1 MKSKLNSAFFEKS
14 ENSIIFVLELSAMS
28 VQGYEEYLLL
38 RSSVEALIAE
48 HDRLVEMAAQLNN
61 KLSEAERQLAA
72 KEEEVKELK
81 SRYERA
87 KFSGAILGSGEDA
100 VTARRRVS
108 ELVREIDKCIALL
121 DR

>member
-1 MKSKLNSAFFEKS
+1 
-14 ENSIIFVLELSAMS
+14 MS

-38 RSSVEALIAE
+38 RRSVEALIAE
-48 HDRLVEMAAQLNN
+48 HDKLVELAARLNN
-61 KLSEAERQLAA
+61 ELSEAGRQLAA

-81 SRYERA
+81 ARYERA

-100 VTARRRVS
+100 LTARRRVS

>member
-1 MKSKLNSAFFEKS
+1 
-14 ENSIIFVLELSAMS
+14 MS

-38 RSSVEALIAE
+38 RRSVEALIAE
-48 HDRLVEMAAQLNN
+48 HEKLVELAAGLSNE
-61 KLSEAERQLAA
+61 LSEARRLLAA
-72 KEEEVKELK
+72 KNEEVKELQA
-81 SRYERA
+81 RYERA
-87 KFSGAILGSGEDA
+87 KFSGAVLGSGEDA